1 MSGILDSKSRIIDA
15 IITSEGRRQLAERT
29 FKVAY
34 VTFTDADGDAIDLS
48 SGYDWKMDVKDTDT
62 SSSDIISDDSFA
74 YSGNSS
80 GQLTI
85 TASATTMAAVVSGS
99 YVYDL
104 QSSVAGVVKT
114 WLYGIF
120 KINEDISE

>member
-1 MSGILDSKSRIIDA
+1 MAVTSINLDTSQRVD
-15 IITSEGRRQLAERT
+15 ITCRKGDT
-29 FKVAY
+29 FSLI
-34 VTFTDADGDAIDLS
+34 VTFTDADGDALDLS

-62 SSSDIISDDSFA
+62 SSSDIIADDSFT

-85 TASATTMAAVVSGS
+85 TASATIMASITSGT